1 MSYFT
6 VHKINDHVFHIYEP
20 LDVGMTLV
28 VGTKRA
34 ILFDT
39 GFGVGDLAGEVA
51 SITQLP
57 VTVMNSHGHFDHAGG
72 NYQFGRVFADPAEFP
87 VIAKYTADEYFLNGI
102 AIAKERGVLPERRE
116 HLALRTAES
125 GVQAG
130 TGNIVPF
137 GERTIDLG
145 GITADIVSMPGHTPG
160 STGMLIRE
168 DRLLLIGDN
177 WNPVTWVFFPECE
190 TIPVYRETMRR
201 ILELPFD
208 ALICPHMLVPRE
220 RRELEAYVRN
230 LDGISLSKSKKVS
243 IHPYE
248 SIDTREYRLRGRGG
262 IVFDAAK
269 IGQAD

>member
-6 VHKINDHVFHIYEP
+6 VQKINNHVFHIYEP

-72 NYQFGRVFADPAEFP
+72 NYQFDRVFADPAEFP
-87 VIAKYTADEYFLNGI
+87 VIAEYTADAYFQNGI

-116 HLALRTAES
+116 HLEPRTTE
-125 GVQAG
+125 
-130 TGNIVPF
+130 TGASNIVPF

-160 STGMLIRE
+160 STGLLIRE

-201 ILELPFD
+201 ILDLPFD
-208 ALICPHMLVPRE
+208 ALICPHMLAPRE
-220 RRELEAYVRN
+220 RREFETYVRS
-230 LDGISLSKSKKVS
+230 LDGLSLAASKKVS

-248 SIDTREYRLRGRGG
+248 SIDTREYRTRGRGG
-262 IVFDAAK
+262 LIFDAAK
-269 IGQAD
+269 IGRMD